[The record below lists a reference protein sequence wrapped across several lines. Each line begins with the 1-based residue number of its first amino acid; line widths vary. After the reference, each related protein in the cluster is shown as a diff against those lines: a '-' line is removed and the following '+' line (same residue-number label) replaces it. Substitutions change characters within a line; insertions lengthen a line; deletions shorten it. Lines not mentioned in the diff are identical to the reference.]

1 MDKQNI
7 NAIHTMNINWLTLS
21 KERRIEILNQTT
33 ELTGLP
39 SVAIEKDWWVT
50 LALNASFSLPYS
62 NNLVFKGGTSLSK
75 GWNLIDRFSE
85 DIDLAINRNFF
96 GFDGDISKTQI
107 KNLRKQSC
115 EFISTTFLAD
125 LTKTLT
131 EWKVI
136 DECKLIAQPIKDLDK
151 DPQVIEIHYNSVIDA
166 SEYLPQRILIEV
178 SSRSLMEPI
187 EERKIN
193 SIISENFLQQSF
205 STVPFAIPTVLPQR
219 TFLEKIFLLHEE
231 FSQDV
236 EKIRIDRLS
245 RHLYDLEKL
254 MDTEHGI
261 EALKNTDL
269 YNNIVAH
276 REKFNPL
283 RGLDY
288 ANHIPSKISILPPDG
303 VMKDYERDYEAMTS
317 FMIYGE
323 PLKFDHLMKRIL
335 ELQMRINGITK

>member
-1 MDKQNI
+1 M
-7 NAIHTMNINWLTLS
+7 HTNWLTLT
-21 KERRIEILNQTT
+21 KERRIEMLNQAT

-62 NNLVFKGGTSLSK
+62 KNIVFKGGTSLSK
-75 GWNLIDRFSE
+75 GWDLIERFSE
-85 DIDLAINRNFF
+85 DIDLAIDRKFF

-115 EFISTTFLAD
+115 EFISTTFLDD

-131 EWKVI
+131 EWKAI
-136 DECKLIAQPIKDLDK
+136 DECKLIAQPVKDSDK
-151 DPQVIEIHYNSVIDA
+151 DPQVIEIHYNSVIDT
-166 SEYLPQRILIEV
+166 SEYLPQRVLIEV
-178 SSRSLMEPI
+178 SSRSLMEPM
-187 EERKIN
+187 EERQIN
-193 SIISENFLQQSF
+193 SILSDNFSQQNFATLPF
-205 STVPFAIPTVLPQR
+205 SIATVLPQR
-219 TFLEKIFLLHEE
+219 TFLEKVFLLHEE
-231 FSQDV
+231 FSQDI
-236 EKIRIDRLS
+236 EKIRVDQLS

-254 MDTEHGI
+254 MDTGHGI
-261 EALKNTDL
+261 AALRNTDL

-288 ANHIPSKISILPPDG
+288 ANHISSKIRIIPPDG
-303 VMKDYERDYEAMTS
+303 VTKDYERDYEAMTN

-323 PLKFDHLMKRIL
+323 PLKFDNLIKRIL
-335 ELQMRINGITK
+335 ELQTRINGITK

>member
-1 MDKQNI
+1 
-7 NAIHTMNINWLTLS
+7 MNTNWLTLS
-21 KERRIEILNQTT
+21 KERRIEILNQAT

-50 LALNASFSLPYS
+50 LALNASFSMPYS
-62 NNLVFKGGTSLSK
+62 KNIVFKGGTSLNK
-75 GWNLIDRFSE
+75 GWNLIERFSE
-85 DIDLAINRNFF
+85 DIDLAIDRKYF

-115 EFISTTFLAD
+115 EFISTTFLDDLAKI
-125 LTKTLT
+125 LTK
-131 EWKVI
+131 WKAI
-136 DECKLIAQPIKDLDK
+136 DECKLIAQPVKDSDK
-151 DPQVIEIHYNSVIDA
+151 DPQVIEIHYNSVIDT
-166 SEYLPQRILIEV
+166 SEYLPQRVLIEV

-187 EERKIN
+187 EERQIN
-193 SIISENFLQQSF
+193 SILSESFPQQSF
-205 STVPFAIPTVLPQR
+205 VTVPFAIPTVLPQR
-219 TFLEKIFLLHEE
+219 TFLEKVFLLHEE
-231 FSQDV
+231 FSQEA

-261 EALKNTDL
+261 EALQNTDL

-288 ANHIPSKISILPPDG
+288 ANHIPNKIGIIPPKG
-303 VMKDYERDYEAMTS
+303 VVKDYERDYAEMTK

-323 PLKFDHLMKRIL
+323 PLKFDQLIKRIL
-335 ELQMRINGITK
+335 ELQTRINGINQP

>member
-1 MDKQNI
+1 
-7 NAIHTMNINWLTLS
+7 MNTNWLTLT
-21 KERRIEILNQTT
+21 KEKRIEILNQVT
-33 ELTGLP
+33 EITGLP

-62 NNLVFKGGTSLSK
+62 KNIVFKGGTSLSK
-75 GWNLIDRFSE
+75 GWNLIERFSE
-85 DIDLAINRNFF
+85 DIDLAIDRKFF

-125 LTKTLT
+125 LTKILT
-131 EWKVI
+131 EWKAI
-136 DECKLIAQPIKDLDK
+136 DECKLIAQPVNDSDK
-151 DPQVIEIHYNSVIDA
+151 DPQVIEIHYNSVIDT
-166 SEYLPQRILIEV
+166 SEYLPQRVLIEV

-187 EERKIN
+187 EERRIN
-193 SIISENFLQQSF
+193 SILSESFPQQSF
-205 STVPFAIPTVLPQR
+205 VTVPFAIPTVLPQR
-219 TFLEKIFLLHEE
+219 TFLEKVFLLHEE
-231 FSQDV
+231 FSQET

-261 EALKNTDL
+261 EALKNIDL

-276 REKFNPL
+276 RAKFNPL

-288 ANHIPSKISILPPDG
+288 SNHNPKTINIIPSET
-303 VMKDYERDYEAMTS
+303 VMKDYEKDYEAMTS

-335 ELQMRINGITK
+335 ELQTRINRI

>member
-1 MDKQNI
+1 
-7 NAIHTMNINWLTLS
+7 MNSNWLTLS
-21 KERRIEILNQTT
+21 KERRIEILNQAT

-62 NNLVFKGGTSLSK
+62 NNIVFKGGTSLSK
-75 GWNLIDRFSE
+75 GWNLIERFSE
-85 DIDLAINRNFF
+85 DIDLAIDRKFF

-125 LTKTLT
+125 LTKILT
-131 EWKVI
+131 KWKAI
-136 DECKLIAQPIKDLDK
+136 DECKLIAQPVKDSDK
-151 DPQVIEIHYNSVIDA
+151 DPQVIEIQYNSVIDS
-166 SEYLPQRILIEV
+166 SEYLPQRVLIEV
-178 SSRSLMEPI
+178 SSRSLLEPI
-187 EERKIN
+187 EERRIN
-193 SIISENFLQQSF
+193 SILSEIFPQQSF
-205 STVPFAIPTVLPQR
+205 VTVPFTIPTVLPQR

-231 FSQDV
+231 FSQDA

-269 YNNIVAH
+269 YNNIVTH

-288 ANHIPSKISILPPDG
+288 SNHIPNKISIIPPDP
-303 VMKDYERDYEAMTS
+303 VMKDYEKDYEAMTS
-317 FMIYGE
+317 FMIYGD
-323 PLKFDHLMKRIL
+323 PLKFDHLVKRIL
-335 ELQMRINGITK
+335 ELQTRINGISQP

>member
-1 MDKQNI
+1 
-7 NAIHTMNINWLTLS
+7 MNSNWLTLS
-21 KERRIEILNQTT
+21 KERRIEILNQAT

-50 LALNASFSLPYS
+50 LALNASFSLKYS
-62 NNLVFKGGTSLSK
+62 NDIVFKGGTSLSK
-75 GWNLIDRFSE
+75 GWNLIERFSE
-85 DIDLAINRNFF
+85 DIDLAIDRKFF

-115 EFISTTFLAD
+115 EFISTTFLD
-125 LTKTLT
+125 DITKTLT
-131 EWKVI
+131 EWKAI
-136 DECKLIAQPIKDLDK
+136 DECKLIAQPVKDSDK
-151 DPQVIEIHYNSVIDA
+151 DPQVIEIHYNSVIDT
-166 SEYLPQRILIEV
+166 SEYLPQRVLIEV

-187 EERKIN
+187 EARKIN
-193 SIISENFLQQSF
+193 SILSENFPQQSF
-205 STVPFAIPTVLPQR
+205 VTIPFTIPTVLPQR

-231 FSQDV
+231 FSQDA
-236 EKIRIDRLS
+236 EKIRVDRLS

-254 MDTEHGI
+254 MDTEHGV

-288 ANHIPSKISILPPDG
+288 SNHIPKKISIIPPDT
-303 VMKDYERDYEAMTS
+303 VMKDYEKDYEAMTS
-317 FMIYGE
+317 FMIYGD

-335 ELQMRINGITK
+335 ELQTRINGISQP

>member
-1 MDKQNI
+1 
-7 NAIHTMNINWLTLS
+7 MNTNWLTLS
-21 KERRIEILNQTT
+21 KERRIEILNQAT

-62 NNLVFKGGTSLSK
+62 KNIVFKGGTSLSK
-75 GWNLIDRFSE
+75 GWNLIERFSE
-85 DIDLAINRNFF
+85 DIDLAIDRKFF

-115 EFISTTFLAD
+115 EFISTTFFDD
-125 LTKTLT
+125 LTKILT
-131 EWKVI
+131 KWKAI
-136 DECKLIAQPIKDLDK
+136 DECKLIAQPVKDSDK
-151 DPQVIEIHYNSVIDA
+151 DPQVIEIHYNSVIDT
-166 SEYLPQRILIEV
+166 SEYLPQRVLIEI

-187 EERKIN
+187 EERQIN
-193 SIISENFLQQSF
+193 SILSESFPQQSF
-205 STVPFAIPTVLPQR
+205 VTVLFAIPTVLPQR
-219 TFLEKIFLLHEE
+219 TFLEKVFLLHEE
-231 FSQDV
+231 FSQEA
-236 EKIRIDRLS
+236 EKIRIYRLS

-261 EALKNTDL
+261 EALQNKDL

-288 ANHIPSKISILPPDG
+288 ANHIPNKIKIIPPKR
-303 VMKDYERDYEAMTS
+303 VVKDYERDYAEMTK

-323 PLKFDHLMKRIL
+323 PLKFDQLIKRIL
-335 ELQMRINGITK
+335 ELQTRINGMTSH

>member
-1 MDKQNI
+1 
-7 NAIHTMNINWLTLS
+7 MNTNWLTLS
-21 KERRIEILNQTT
+21 KKRRIEILNQAT

-50 LALNASFSLPYS
+50 FALNASFSLPYS
-62 NNLVFKGGTSLSK
+62 KNIVFKGGTSLSK
-75 GWNLIDRFSE
+75 GWNLIERFSE
-85 DIDLAINRNFF
+85 DIDLAIDRKFF

-115 EFISTTFLAD
+115 EFISMIFLDD
-125 LTKTLT
+125 LTKILT
-131 EWKVI
+131 EWKAI
-136 DECKLIAQPIKDLDK
+136 DECKLIAQPVKDSDK
-151 DPQVIEIHYNSVIDA
+151 DPQVIEIYYNSVIDTSA
-166 SEYLPQRILIEV
+166 YLPQRVLIEV

-187 EERKIN
+187 EERQIN
-193 SIISENFLQQSF
+193 SILSENFPQQSF
-205 STVPFAIPTVLPQR
+205 VTVPFAIPTVLPQR

-231 FSQDV
+231 FSQET

-245 RHLYDLEKL
+245 RHFYDLEKL

-261 EALKNTDL
+261 AALKNRDL

-288 ANHIPSKISILPPDG
+288 ANHIPNKISIIPPDT
-303 VMKDYERDYEAMTS
+303 VMKDYEKDYEAMTS

-335 ELQMRINGITK
+335 KLQTRINEK

>member
-1 MDKQNI
+1 
-7 NAIHTMNINWLTLS
+7 MNTNWLTLS
-21 KERRIEILNQTT
+21 KERRIEILNQAT

-50 LALNASFSLPYS
+50 LALNASFSLSYS
-62 NNLVFKGGTSLSK
+62 KNIVFKGGTSLSK
-75 GWNLIDRFSE
+75 GWNLIERFSE
-85 DIDLAINRNFF
+85 DIDLAIDRKFF

-115 EFISTTFLAD
+115 EFISTTFLSD
-125 LTKTLT
+125 LTKILT
-131 EWKVI
+131 EWKAI
-136 DECKLIAQPIKDLDK
+136 DECKLIAQPVKDSDK
-151 DPQVIEIHYNSVIDA
+151 DPQVIEIHYNSVIDT
-166 SEYLPQRILIEV
+166 SEYLPQRVLIEV

-187 EERKIN
+187 EERKTN
-193 SIISENFLQQSF
+193 SILSDNFSQQSF
-205 STVPFAIPTVLPQR
+205 ATVPFSIPTVLPQR

-231 FSQDV
+231 FSQDA

-288 ANHIPSKISILPPDG
+288 ANHTPSKISILPPDT
-303 VMKDYERDYEAMTS
+303 VIKDYEKDYEAMTS

-335 ELQMRINGITK
+335 ELQTRINGISQP

>member
-1 MDKQNI
+1 
-7 NAIHTMNINWLTLS
+7 MNTNWLTLS
-21 KERRIEILNQTT
+21 KERRIEILNQAT

-62 NNLVFKGGTSLSK
+62 KNIVFKGGTSLSK
-75 GWNLIDRFSE
+75 GWNLIERFSE
-85 DIDLAINRNFF
+85 DIDLAIDRKFF

-115 EFISTTFLAD
+115 EFISTTFLND
-125 LTKTLT
+125 LTKILT
-131 EWKVI
+131 EWKAI
-136 DECKLIAQPIKDLDK
+136 DECKLIAQPVKDSDK
-151 DPQVIEIHYNSVIDA
+151 DPQVIEIHYNSVIDT
-166 SEYLPQRILIEV
+166 SEYLPQRVLIEV

-187 EERKIN
+187 EERKIT
-193 SIISENFLQQSF
+193 SILSENFPQQSF
-205 STVPFAIPTVLPQR
+205 VTVPFAIPTVLPKR

-231 FSQDV
+231 FSQEA

-254 MDTEHGI
+254 MDNEHGI
-261 EALKNTDL
+261 EALKNIDL

-276 REKFNPL
+276 REKFNSL

-288 ANHIPSKISILPPDG
+288 ANHIPSKISIIPPDS
-303 VMKDYERDYEAMTS
+303 VLKSYERDYAEMTK

-323 PLKFDHLMKRIL
+323 PLKFDLLIKRL
-335 ELQMRINGITK
+335 LQLQIRINGK

>member
-1 MDKQNI
+1 
-7 NAIHTMNINWLTLS
+7 MNTNWLTLT
-21 KERRIEILNQTT
+21 KERRIEILNQAT

-62 NNLVFKGGTSLSK
+62 KNIVFKGGTSLSK
-75 GWNLIDRFSE
+75 GWNLIERFSE
-85 DIDLAINRNFF
+85 DIDLAINRKFF

-115 EFISTTFLAD
+115 EFISTTFLDD
-125 LTKTLT
+125 LTKILT
-131 EWKVI
+131 EWKAI
-136 DECKLIAQPIKDLDK
+136 DECKLIAQTVKDSDK
-151 DPQVIEIHYNSVIDA
+151 DPQVIEIHYNSVIDT
-166 SEYLPQRILIEV
+166 SEYLPQRVLIEV

-187 EERKIN
+187 EERHIN
-193 SIISENFLQQSF
+193 SILSDNFSQQSF
-205 STVPFAIPTVLPQR
+205 ATAPIAIQTVLPKR

-231 FSQDV
+231 FSQKV
-236 EKIRIDRLS
+236 EKIRVDRRS

-254 MDTEHGI
+254 MDTEHGY
-261 EALKNTDL
+261 EALKNTEL

-288 ANHIPSKISILPPDG
+288 ANHTPSKISIIPPDG
-303 VMKDYERDYEAMTS
+303 VVKDYERDYEAMTS

-323 PLKFDHLMKRIL
+323 PLKFQNLMKRIW
-335 ELQMRINGITK
+335 ELQMRINGISHP

>member
-1 MDKQNI
+1 
-7 NAIHTMNINWLTLS
+7 MNTNWLTLS
-21 KERRIEILNQTT
+21 KERRVEILNQAT

-39 SVAIEKDWWVT
+39 AVAIEKDWWVT
-50 LALNASFSLPYS
+50 LALNASFSLKYS
-62 NNLVFKGGTSLSK
+62 NYIVFKGGTSLSK
-75 GWNLIDRFSE
+75 GWNLIERFSE
-85 DIDLAINRNFF
+85 DIDLAIDRKFF

-115 EFISTTFLAD
+115 EFISTTFLND

-131 EWKVI
+131 EWKAI
-136 DECKLIAQPIKDLDK
+136 DECKLIAQPVKDSDK
-151 DPQVIEIHYNSVIDA
+151 DPQVIEIHYNSVIDT
-166 SEYLPQRILIEV
+166 SEYLQQRVLIEV

-187 EERKIN
+187 EERQIN
-193 SIISENFLQQSF
+193 SILSENFPQQSF
-205 STVPFAIPTVLPQR
+205 VTVPFTIPTVLPQR

-231 FSQDV
+231 FSQDA

-254 MDTEHGI
+254 MDTEHGD

-288 ANHIPSKISILPPDG
+288 SNHIPNKISIIPPDT
-303 VMKDYERDYEAMTS
+303 VMKDYEKDYEAMTS

-323 PLKFDHLMKRIL
+323 PLDFNQLINRL
-335 ELQMRINGITK
+335 TELQMQINAI